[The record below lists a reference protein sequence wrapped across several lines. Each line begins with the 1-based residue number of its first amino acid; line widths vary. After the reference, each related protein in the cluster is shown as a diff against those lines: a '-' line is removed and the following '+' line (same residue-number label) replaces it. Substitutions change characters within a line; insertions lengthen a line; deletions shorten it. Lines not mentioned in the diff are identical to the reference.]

1 MTTLYSLRG
10 QYPQQLPDR
19 ILLSDGFS
27 RTGGNYTAEEIAD
40 AGYFAV
46 EEPDY
51 DPTTHQLNWNGLEFS
66 LELIPPSIPTPD
78 WVEFARLILVDAE
91 FNQFYQQ
98 LLPLN
103 PLLAGSLQVALS
115 QASLGRAESFAMVW
129 SLATPNI
136 APEHKSQWA
145 GYAQICNLP
154 SHFIDILIS

>member
-27 RTGGNYTAEEIAD
+27 RTGGNYTLEEIVD
-40 AGYFAV
+40 AGYLPV
-46 EEPDY
+46 EVPDY
-51 DPTTHQLNWNGLEFS
+51 DPTIYQLGWNGAEFV
-66 LELIPPSIPTPD
+66 LELIPPSLPIPD
-78 WVEFARLILVDAE
+78 WVEFARLMLVDAE

-98 LLPLN
+98 LVPLN

-115 QASLGRAESFAMVW
+115 QASLGRPESFAMVW
-129 SLATPNI
+129 GLVAPNI

-145 GYAQICNLP
+145 GYAHICNIP
-154 SHFIDILIS
+154 SDFIAILLS

>member
-40 AGYFAV
+40 AGYFEI